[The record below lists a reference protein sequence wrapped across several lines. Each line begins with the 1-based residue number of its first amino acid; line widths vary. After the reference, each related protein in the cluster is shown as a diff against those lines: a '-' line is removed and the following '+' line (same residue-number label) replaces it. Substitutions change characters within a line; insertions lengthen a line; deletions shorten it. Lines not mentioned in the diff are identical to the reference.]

1 MFFPIGDDQIKGGA
15 YPIFS
20 YCFIIINVF
29 VFLYQTSLDGQQLS
43 IFYHNFSA
51 IPKYIA
57 DGHHFGTLLSSMFLH
72 GSVIHLIGNML
83 FLWVFADNIEAT
95 IGNLAFVF
103 FYLAGGV
110 LASLA
115 HVYFNLDSDIPSL
128 GASGAISAILGAY
141 LVMFPKS
148 QVKVLVFL
156 IIILRRITMSAFAFL
171 GIWIAMQIFSTYQ
184 SLGNSQSGGG
194 TAWFAHLGGLAF
206 GLLMGFVFK
215 KEANR
220 FTIRV

>member
-20 YCFIIINVF
+20 YCFLIINIL
-29 VFLYQTSLDGQQLS
+29 VFLYQSSLDAHQLS
-43 IFYHNFSA
+43 TFYENFST
-51 IPKYIA
+51 IPRYIV
-57 DGHHFGTLLSSMFLH
+57 DGHHYGTLLSSMFLH
-72 GSVIHLIGNML
+72 GSVMHLIGNML

-95 IGNLAFVF
+95 IGNLAFVC
-103 FYLAGGV
+103 FYIAGGV

-148 QVKVLVFL
+148 KVKVLVFL
-156 IIILRRITMSAFAFL
+156 IIILRRVTMSAFAFL
-171 GIWIAMQIFSTYQ
+171 GIWIVMQLFNTYQ
-184 SLGNSQSGGG
+184 SFGGDQSGVG
-194 TAWFAHLGGLAF
+194 TAWFAHIGGLVF
-206 GLLMGFVFK
+206 GLAMGLVFK
-215 KEANR
+215 KDVRRYTFE
-220 FTIRV
+220 V